1 MLKVFAP
8 ANVCAPVDTNPGLLA
23 LAAANVN
30 VLPLIVPPVVE
41 VLVFEYANVVTPSE
55 AELVVSYNLKVNA
68 PVLSPYAPS
77 VNEIEYPPV
86 FPLPI
91 LYSYVLSVAYP
102 DGEDGTGGGQAPS

>member
-1 MLKVFAP
+1 MPKKLVAVTSLLKVFAP
-8 ANVCAPVDTNPGLLA
+8 AIVCTSVDINPGFVV

-55 AELVVSYNLKVNA
+55 EEVVVSYNLKVKE

-77 VNEIEYPPV
+77 ENEIE
-86 FPLPI
+86 
-91 LYSYVLSVAYP
+91 
-102 DGEDGTGGGQAPS
+102 